1 VKPHWGRLRPVE
13 SPAVRPAESPAVG
26 PGLHTRRSR
35 GQALAEFAIVVPL
48 FFVMSVAALDMARV
62 VWAMDITANAAREAA
77 RWAIVHGGAPA
88 TLCPV
93 GPPSADATIPSASGS
108 CPYPSPSTQSIKDLA
123 IDRAVGAGGTVTVEV
138 CYYNPAT
145 TSSCSGN
152 TSGTG
157 ATNARGMV
165 LTVHVFTSLDL
176 ISSTLFQ
183 RVAFMLGNNGIPST
197 YAVSATSTMLV
208 NN

>member
-1 VKPHWGRLRPVE
+1 VRPHWGRLRRAK
-13 SPAVRPAESPAVG
+13 SPAVRPD
-26 PGLHTRRSR
+26 LRTRRSR

-48 FFVMSVAALDMARV
+48 FFVMSVAALDMGRV

-123 IDRAVGAGGTVTVEV
+123 INRAVGAGGTVTVEV

-165 LTVHVFTSLDL
+165 VTVHVFTSLDL